1 MEQLERPMPHPLAP
15 EAKPYWEGLKQN
27 KLMLPKCNDCGKA
40 HFYPRVICPHC
51 HSRKISWVEASGK
64 GKLYAFEILHRSFN
78 PAVKTPLPYVL
89 AMIELEEGPRMLSNL
104 INIKPD
110 PALIRCDMPVNVVYV
125 KQNDNFTLPFF
136 QPAEAK

>member
-1 MEQLERPMPHPLAP
+1 
-15 EAKPYWEGLKQN
+15 
-27 KLMLPKCNDCGKA
+27 MLPKCQDCGKA

-51 HSRKISWVEASGK
+51 HSRKITWIEASGR

-89 AMIELEEGPRMLSNL
+89 AMVELEEGPRMLSNL

-110 PALIRCDMPVNVVYV
+110 PALIRCDMPVQAVYV
-125 KQNDNFTLPFF
+125 KQNDNFTLAFF

>member
-1 MEQLERPMPHPLAP
+1 MEQLERPLPHPLAP
-15 EAKPYWEGLKQN
+15 EAKQYWEGLKQD
-27 KLMLPKCNDCGKA
+27 KLMLPQCKDCGKA
-40 HFYPRVICPHC
+40 HFYPRILCPHC
-51 HSRKISWVEASGK
+51 HSRNLTWIEASGR

-110 PALIRCDMPVNVVYV
+110 PALIRCDMPVQVVYQ

-136 QPAEAK
+136 QPAKAN

>member
-1 MEQLERPMPHPLAP
+1 MEQLERPLPAPLAP
-15 EAKPYWEGLKQN
+15 EAKPYWEGLKLD
-27 KLMLPKCNDCGKA
+27 KLMLPQCKDCGKA
-40 HFYPRVICPHC
+40 HFYPRILCPHC
-51 HSRKISWVEASGK
+51 HSRNLTWVEASGR

-110 PALIRCDMPVNVVYV
+110 PALIRCDMPVTAVYV

-136 QPAEAK
+136 QPAEVK

>member
-1 MEQLERPMPHPLAP
+1 MEQLERPLPAPLAP
-15 EAKPYWEGLKQN
+15 EAKPYWEGLKQE
-27 KLMLPKCNDCGKA
+27 KLMLPKCKDCGKA
-40 HFYPRVICPHC
+40 HFYPRILCPHC
-51 HSRKISWVEASGK
+51 HSRNLTWVEASGR

-110 PALIRCDMPVNVVYV
+110 PALICCDMPVQVVYS
-125 KQNDNFTLPFF
+125 KLNDNFTLPFF